1 MRTLI
6 LAALLASCAPLDDA
20 GVRLVGIDLV
30 PALAEELPEGLVAL
44 DRDAIAASTGR
55 IETQPFYGDGILEGD
70 GLPIPPDGWLYYGVL
85 GFAHEPRE
93 ELVHGHDEADE
104 GPHDAE
110 ETVVIGPL
118 EREEDG
124 HTSVTFF
131 ASDTAPHDLG
141 ALRTA
146 QIVVSSSA
154 EPTHETAAI
163 VLAGDFEFID
173 TSVAAGGHS
182 HGP

>member
-1 MRTLI
+1 MRITL
-6 LAALLASCAPLDDA
+6 LALASCAPLDDA

-30 PALAEELPEGLVAL
+30 PVLAEELPEGLVDL
-44 DRDAIAASTGR
+44 DRDAIATSTGR
-55 IETQPFYGDGILEGD
+55 IETQPFYGDGFLEGE
-70 GLPIPPDGWLYYGVL
+70 GLPVPPDGWSFYGVL

-93 ELVHGHDEADE
+93 ELVHGHDEDE
-104 GPHDAE
+104 PHDAE
-110 ETVVIGPL
+110 DAVVIGPL
-118 EREEDG
+118 QREEDG

-146 QIVVSSSA
+146 QIILSSSA
-154 EPTHETAAI
+154 EPTDETAAI
-163 VLAGDFEFID
+163 VLAGDFEFVD
-173 TSVAAGGHS
+173 TSVTTGGHS

>member
-1 MRTLI
+1 MRL
-6 LAALLASCAPLDDA
+6 ALLALAGCAPLDDA

-30 PALAEELPEGLVAL
+30 PVLAEELPEGLVDL

-55 IETQPFYGDGILEGD
+55 IETQPFYGDGFLEGK
-70 GLPIPPDGWLYYGVL
+70 GLPVPPDGWLFYGVL

-93 ELVHGHDEADE
+93 ELVHGHDEE
-104 GPHDAE
+104 ETHDAE
-110 ETVVIGPL
+110 DTVVVGPL
-118 EREEDG
+118 QREEDG
-124 HTSVTFF
+124 HTSLTFF

-154 EPTHETAAI
+154 EPTDETAATA
-163 VLAGDFEFID
+163 LEGEFEF
-173 TSVAAGGHS
+173 TETGAVATGHS